1 MNVIFLGAPGAG
13 KGTQAERI
21 SALLGIPTVSTGA
34 MIREAIKNGTEM
46 GRQASAYTER
56 GALVPDEVVNGI
68 VKERLSQEDC
78 RKGWILDGFPRTLPQ
93 AEALKKMRIRVD
105 AVVSLEIADEKIVDR
120 MTGRRVCPEC
130 GETYHV
136 TSNPSPAGDR
146 CGKCGA
152 ALTVRRDDAPEVVL
166 SRLEVY
172 HAQSEPLKEYYKKK
186 VVTVDADAPLDTIT
200 DEILRALGAKKA

>member
-186 VVTVDADAPLDTIT
+186 VVTVNADAPLDTIT

>member
-186 VVTVDADAPLDTIT
+186 VVTINADAPLDTIT

>member
-1 MNVIFLGAPGAG
+1 
-13 KGTQAERI
+13 
-21 SALLGIPTVSTGA
+21 
-34 MIREAIKNGTEM
+34 
-46 GRQASAYTER
+46 
-56 GALVPDEVVNGI
+56 
-68 VKERLSQEDC
+68 
-78 RKGWILDGFPRTLPQ
+78 
-93 AEALKKMRIRVD
+93 VD